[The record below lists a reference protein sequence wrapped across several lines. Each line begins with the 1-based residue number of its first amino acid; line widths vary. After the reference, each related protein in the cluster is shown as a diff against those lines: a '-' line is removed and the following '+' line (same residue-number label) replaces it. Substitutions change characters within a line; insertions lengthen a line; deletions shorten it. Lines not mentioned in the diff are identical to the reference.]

1 MKTVLLTGANGGIG
15 HVIAKDF
22 LEKGYKVFMV
32 YFRHDERITPLIKT
46 YPQAYKIQCDLNDLK
61 AIESMMDLIK
71 ETTPSIDVLI
81 NNAGV
86 KKDGPIDEL
95 KDDDFMHVMHTNFL
109 SLWQLTKRVVPIM
122 KANHFGRIINIT
134 SGVAKEGRANQSNYA
149 ASKAAL
155 ENLTRSLAKE
165 LGPFGITV
173 NAVAPGLIYTD
184 MTKGYDQALFERYK
198 ESVPI
203 KRLVT
208 AQDISIACLFFAQDA
223 SSGISGQILGVNGGL
238 R

>member
-22 LEKGYKVFMV
+22 LDQGYRV
-32 YFRHDERITPLIKT
+32 YMLYNRHSDRIKPLSEL
-46 YPQAYKIQCDLNDLK
+46 YPFAYMIQCNLQDKEALK
-61 AIESMMDLIK
+61 STILKIK
-71 ETTPSIDVLI
+71 DEANTIDVLI
-81 NNAGV
+81 NNAGI
-86 KKDGPIDEL
+86 KKDGAIDALSYE
-95 KDDDFMHVMHTNFL
+95 DFHNVIDTNFL
-109 SLWQLTKRVVPIM
+109 SVWQLIKEVVPLM
-122 KANHFGRIINIT
+122 KLNHYGRIINIT
-134 SGVAKEGRANQSNYA
+134 SGVAKEGRANQTNYA

-173 NAVAPGLIYTD
+173 NAVAPGLIETD
-184 MTKGYDQALFERYK
+184 MTKGYGQNLFDSYK
-198 ESVPI
+198 ENVPI

-208 AQDISIACLFFAQDA
+208 PKDISTACQFFAQESA
-223 SSGISGQILGVNGGL
+223 GAISGQILGVNGGL

>member
-1 MKTVLLTGANGGIG
+1 MKTLLLTGANGGIG
-15 HVIAKDF
+15 HVIAETF
-22 LEKGYKVFMV
+22 LDKGYQV
-32 YFRHDERITPLIKT
+32 YMLYHTHDDRINPLIDN
-46 YPQAYKIQCDLNDLK
+46 YPHAKKIKCDLNNIDDINQ
-61 AIESMMDLIK
+61 AITQIK
-71 ETTPSIDVLI
+71 NDTKTIDILI

-86 KKDGPIDEL
+86 KKDDPIDEL
-95 KDDDFMHVMHTNFL
+95 SMEDFMHVMEVNFL
-109 SLWQLTKRVVPIM
+109 SLWQLTKAVVPIM
-122 KANHFGRIINIT
+122 KANQFGRIINIT

-184 MTKGYDQALFERYK
+184 MTKGYSDDLFENYK
-198 ESVPI
+198 NNVPI

-208 AQDISIACLFFAQDA
+208 GKDVSTACLFFAQEDT
-223 SSGISGQILGVNGGL
+223 SGISGQILGVNGGL